1 MPTLTTSKGE
11 KIHFK
16 TTPLFSGSSVINKQQ
31 SKENLLLFKRIMDSH
46 RLFFA
51 LTAGTLLGAV
61 REHDFIDHD
70 EDIDL
75 ALYSEDKQKVIDI
88 LPEFI
93 REGFIIARYDRRNV
107 ISLIRGGDY
116 IDLCFFQKES
126 ELIYACGGTLIL
138 SCFMEEIGD
147 LSFLGETFKVPKEY
161 KEFLN
166 CEYGYNWMTPVEFF
180 DFNKPKLLIFKLK
193 MKERIKDYIPDSLY
207 HILAKRQEK
216 RIRAEYMTIINKYL
230 DSKKSH
236 N

>member
-1 MPTLTTSKGE
+1 MPTLVTSKGE

-16 TTPLFSGSSVINKQQ
+16 TVPLYSGSSVIDKQQ

-46 RLFFA
+46 SIFFA

-75 ALYSEDKQKVIDI
+75 ALFSDDKQKVIDI

-93 REGFIIARYDRRNV
+93 SSGFVIARYDRRNV

-126 ELIYACGGTLIL
+126 DMIYACGGTLIL
-138 SCFMEEIGD
+138 SRFMEEIGE
-147 LSFLGETFKVPKEY
+147 LSFFGETFKVPKEY

-180 DFNKPKLLIFKLK
+180 EFNKPKWLVLKLK
-193 MKERIKDYIPDSLY
+193 LKEKLKDYIPDFLY
-207 HILAKRQEK
+207 HKLAKKQERK
-216 RIRAEYMTIINKYL
+216 IRSEYMTIINKYL
-230 DSKKSH
+230 DSKKLK
-236 N
+236 